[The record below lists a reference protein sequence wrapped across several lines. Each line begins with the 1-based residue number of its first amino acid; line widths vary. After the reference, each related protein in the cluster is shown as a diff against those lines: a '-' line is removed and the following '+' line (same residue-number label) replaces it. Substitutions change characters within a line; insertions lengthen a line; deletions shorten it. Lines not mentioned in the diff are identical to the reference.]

1 MDKYMKKIVVYQSGT
16 GFTAKYA
23 GWIAED
29 LGCEVNEYKSVNASE
44 LSSYDMVIYGGWIMG
59 GMVVGFDKIKAL
71 NLNNVVVFGVG
82 MTVPSD
88 EIREKIAIQNQIQ
101 RDRFFYYEGG
111 YAPGKLGLVKKMM
124 INMIR
129 KSLEKK
135 ENKSADELHALE
147 TFKGADRTNR
157 EAIKELVVT
166 VQG

>member
-29 LGCEVNEYKSVNASE
+29 LGCEVKEYKSVNASE

-124 INMIR
+124 MNMIR

-135 ENKSADELHALE
+135 ENKSADELHTLE

-157 EAIKELVVT
+157 ESIKELVVT